1 MRTEEIS
8 NSEDVID
15 SRTIIERIEYLQGL
29 REDFQSD
36 NDLSEY
42 AGEGMN
48 EEEKWSEWE
57 ESDEGI
63 ELAALE
69 ELAADAGNAEDWQYG
84 VTLIRDSYFQEYA
97 EELVKDI
104 GDLPSNLPW
113 YIESNIDWKG
123 VAEDIQ
129 QDYFNVDFDGVTY
142 WVR

>member
-1 MRTEEIS
+1 MQTEEIS

-42 AGEGMN
+42 EGEGMN

-69 ELAADAGNAEDWQYG
+69 ELTNDASNASDWQYG

-104 GDLPSNLPW
+104 GDLPDNLPA
-113 YIESNIDWKG
+113 YIENNINWEG

-129 QDYFNVDFDGVTY
+129 QDYFSVDFDGVTY